1 MIYGSTNRM
10 EYFSADQ
17 NGRESHFELSTVV
30 GVQSQLCR
38 SRINIKGLSSG
49 CIKTTN
55 DDVARW
61 SKCGDPSSCSQQL
74 VQCFGCIAARRCG
87 CLAAAAARG
96 ATATGARGSGEAPQ
110 SWNPG
115 TASKLS
121 KLFWVHQGWSSRVCF
136 FGVVSCLGTLVECLP
151 YKPTSRLQT
160 QKLAWA
166 ATSIIEALVHERW
179 CQAAMLIKY
188 FRDYRGFPPKRP

>member
-10 EYFSADQ
+10 EYFSANQ
-17 NGRESHFELSTVV
+17 NGRESHVELSTVV

-55 DDVARW
+55 DDVAGW

-121 KLFWVHQGWSSRVCF
+121 KLFWV
-136 FGVVSCLGTLVECLP
+136 VSCLGALV
-151 YKPTSRLQT
+151 
-160 QKLAWA
+160 
-166 ATSIIEALVHERW
+166 EALVHERW